1 MIHSPKAIVL
11 LVPSVIPASVSGARM
26 PVLISYKMPLGGS
39 AGLGVV
45 ELEARPDRGETI
57 QPGACPVYAVM
68 AGQLGGLSDGQRKPL
83 IRVKTAVVF
92 DQMPS
97 APLITSNEML
107 TTL

>member
-1 MIHSPKAIVL
+1 
-11 LVPSVIPASVSGARM
+11 
-26 PVLISYKMPLGGS
+26 MPLG
-39 AGLGVV
+39 APPVW
-45 ELEARPDRGETI
+45 ELSNSRLDPTEAKQFR
-57 QPGACPVYAVM
+57 PGAVPVYAVM
-68 AGQLGGLSDGQRKPL
+68 AGQLGALSDGQRKPL